1 LELNEM
7 TYDVLNNLAALIERE
22 RNTVLI
28 SWREQVRELPC
39 ARHLDE
45 PTLTDHIPSLLDELA
60 AALKAHS
67 DQTIPEALCEG
78 TPPAHGLQR
87 VQDGYDIEEVVAE
100 YNILRG
106 CVHDLADK
114 NGLSLRGKPFHI
126 INRVL
131 DEAIGL
137 AVQTYASQRAND
149 VQQRREEYLS
159 FVAHDLRTP
168 LNAISLAGRVLEI
181 QYAREITGPETV
193 KMLKTLRRNVQ
204 YLETLV
210 AKVIQENSN
219 LKTEV
224 GIKVERREVDLW
236 PLVEALIHDLHPVAG
251 TSSTQLINQVPED
264 LVVYADAALL
274 RRVFQNLIANAINYT
289 PRGQIII
296 AANEINDDEGV
307 EISVSDDGAGIPAE
321 RIEHVFDIS
330 ESDPLKEGGLGL
342 GLAIVKTFVEAHGG
356 EVTVESQEGIGSKF
370 KFTLPS
376 KIALSDPSSATLSSM
391 KAHL

>member
-1 LELNEM
+1 M

-87 VQDGYDIEEVVAE
+87 VRDGYDIEEVVAE

-137 AVQTYASQRAND
+137 AVQTYATQRAND

-236 PLVEALIHDLHPVAG
+236 PLFANPKGPLTEPFADRSFFQQVYVDPESRVVAWPNG
-251 TSSTQLINQVPED
+251 YDICSDVLRYYCEQGRVTSRDQMNAYFTEETQASVLRDQPNQ
-264 LVVYADAALL
+264 
-274 RRVFQNLIANAINYT
+274 N
-289 PRGQIII
+289 
-296 AANEINDDEGV
+296 
-307 EISVSDDGAGIPAE
+307 
-321 RIEHVFDIS
+321 
-330 ESDPLKEGGLGL
+330 
-342 GLAIVKTFVEAHGG
+342 
-356 EVTVESQEGIGSKF
+356 
-370 KFTLPS
+370 
-376 KIALSDPSSATLSSM
+376 
-391 KAHL
+391 

>member
-1 LELNEM
+1 M
-7 TYDVLNNLAALIERE
+7 SFQVLDKLAALIEQE
-22 RNTVLI
+22 HNSLLI

-39 ARHLDE
+39 ARHLDT
-45 PTLTDHIPSLLDELA
+45 PTLNDHIPTLLNELA
-60 AALKAHS
+60 AALKAQS

-78 TPPAHGLQR
+78 SPPAHGAQR
-87 VQDGYDIEEVVAE
+87 VQDGFDIEEVVAE

-106 CVHDLADK
+106 CIHDLADA
-114 NGLSLRGKPFHI
+114 NGLNLQGKPFHI

-137 AVQTYASQRAND
+137 AVQTYATQRANE

-181 QYAREITGPETV
+181 QSGSQNAGTETV
-193 KMLKTLRRNVQ
+193 RMLKTLRRNVLQ
-204 YLETLV
+204 LETLV

-219 LKTEV
+219 LETEI
-224 GIKVERREVDLW
+224 GIKLERREVDLW
-236 PLVEALIHDLHPVAG
+236 PLVEALVYDLHPVAG

-264 LVVYADAALL
+264 LVVYADAGLL

-289 PRGQIII
+289 ARGEIII
-296 AANEINDDEGV
+296 TADKMSDEEGV
-307 EISVSDDGAGIPAE
+307 EVSIIDNGAGIPAE
-321 RIEHVFDIS
+321 RLETVFEIS
-330 ESDPLKEGGLGL
+330 ETDPLKEGGLGL

-356 EVTVESQEGIGSKF
+356 KVTAESKEGVGSTF

-376 KIALSDPSSATLSSM
+376 RISGEP
-391 KAHL
+391 